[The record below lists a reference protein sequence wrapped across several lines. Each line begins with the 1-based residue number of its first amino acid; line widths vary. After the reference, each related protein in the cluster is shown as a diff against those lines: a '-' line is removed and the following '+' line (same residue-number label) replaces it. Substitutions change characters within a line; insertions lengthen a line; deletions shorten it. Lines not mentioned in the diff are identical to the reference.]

1 MVLPTPTLPLPCTG
15 PFQCLFPP
23 PQEHAQRWV
32 THACSPHNCP
42 VLMRTHTLCTET
54 QESQATE
61 IWDVIERI
69 SDVCETYYSVRLPLD
84 LLWLPVWNNAQRF

>member
-1 MVLPTPTLPLPCTG
+1 MLLMHTHIHTLCIY
-15 PFQCLFPP
+15 
-23 PQEHAQRWV
+23 
-32 THACSPHNCP
+32 THTMSAHTYH
-42 VLMRTHTLCTET
+42 VHTHTMRTHTLCTET